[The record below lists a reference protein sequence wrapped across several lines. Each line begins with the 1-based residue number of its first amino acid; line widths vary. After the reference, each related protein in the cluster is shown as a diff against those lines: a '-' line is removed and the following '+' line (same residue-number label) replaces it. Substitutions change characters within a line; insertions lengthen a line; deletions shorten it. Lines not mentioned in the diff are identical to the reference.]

1 MGFKNEMTN
10 EELKQV
16 AGGFVPW
23 LEEIISPVGNETP
36 NFIGKARPIIP
47 VPGEPGKEESAEFI
61 LP

>member
-10 EELKQV
+10 KELEQA

-36 NFIGKARPIIP
+36 NFIGKACPIVPITGEP
-47 VPGEPGKEESAEFI
+47 LPGEGAQFVPI
-61 LP
+61 